1 MHSST
6 LIAIFAAVVS
16 VSALPNGAAVA
27 GKPIIF
33 PAGDQITQV
42 QANKACGKDMTLNCC
57 NDVDIS
63 NSGQN
68 KAAGLLGLNVDD
80 VLGKVGLF
88 GKCSDISI
96 PVLNLVPLGS
106 LLNNKCKQNVACCQD
121 SGTTQN
127 GILNVGLPCV
137 ALGSLI

>member
-6 LIAIFAAVVS
+6 LFAFIALTLGAT
-16 VSALPNGAAVA
+16 ALPNSPV
-27 GKPIIF
+27 GKGIVF
-33 PAGDQITQV
+33 PAGNDVTMV
-42 QANKACGKDMTLNCC
+42 QANKACGKDMKLNCC

-63 NSGQN
+63 ESAQGD
-68 KAAGLLGLNVDD
+68 AAGLLGLNVQN

-96 PVLNLVPLGS
+96 PIVNLVPVNNF
-106 LLNNKCKQNVACCQD
+106 LNNKCKQNVACCQD

-127 GILNVGLPCV
+127 GILNVGLPCL
-137 ALGSLI
+137 ALGGLL